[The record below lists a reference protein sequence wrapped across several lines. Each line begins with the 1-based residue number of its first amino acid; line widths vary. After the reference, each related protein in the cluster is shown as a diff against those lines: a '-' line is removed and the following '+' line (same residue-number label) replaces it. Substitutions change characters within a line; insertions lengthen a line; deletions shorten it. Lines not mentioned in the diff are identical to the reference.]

1 VIAAVKAAI
10 TDKTVAIMLELIQ
23 GEGGI
28 NIADKDFVLSL
39 RMLCDEKKLLLM
51 VDEVQTGIGRTG
63 SMFCWQNYG
72 IVPDV
77 FTLAKSLGGGLPIGV
92 MMAKKEHADL
102 LTPGT
107 HASTFGG
114 GPVVCKAA
122 LAVLTAVRKEK
133 LLHGCKETG
142 QYLTEKLQGLQK
154 KHEVIK
160 DVRSMGLMCG
170 VELHKPGKTVV
181 EACMHKGLL
190 INCTHETVLRIMPAL
205 NVTKKQI
212 NPAGC
217 ILDSVLGETK
227 LLINT

>member
-1 VIAAVKAAI
+1 
-10 TDKTVAIMLELIQ
+10 MLELIQ

-28 NIADKDFVLSL
+28 NIADKDFVFSL
-39 RMLCDEKKLLLM
+39 RKLCDGKKLLLM

-63 SMFCWQNYG
+63 TMFCWQNYG

-92 MMAKKEHADL
+92 MMAKKEYAGL
-102 LTPGT
+102 LSPGT

-122 LAVLTAVRKEK
+122 LAVLTAVQKEK

-142 QYLTEKLQGLQK
+142 AYLTEKMKELQK
-154 KHEVIK
+154 KYEAIK
-160 DVRSMGLMCG
+160 DGRSMGLMCG
-170 VELHKPGKTVV
+170 VELRKPGKPVV
-181 EACMHKGLL
+181 EACARKGLL

-205 NVTKKQI
+205 NVARKQI
-212 NPAGC
+212 TTAAC
-217 ILDSVLGETK
+217 IFDAALGEAA
-227 LLINT
+227 L